1 MKKIICAS
9 FFCTLLSVLLG
20 GLFFGVAFSDY
31 PFFVRGACCFLL
43 TLVLSTVLL
52 FLLFRHAQP
61 VAPAVPA
68 ETGQPEPSPAP
79 DGAGKRGYELFQR
92 IVTYMEEKRPY
103 LDERINL
110 EQFSKSI
117 FSNKVYVSKTI
128 NYYSGKN
135 FRQFI
140 NWYRIRYALDL
151 MRKDPHLKMEEVS
164 MMSGFHSTV
173 SFNMAFRLFEA
184 KTPTAWHEE
193 YVDSL
198 RKR

>member
-1 MKKIICAS
+1 MKKVLCAA
-9 FFCTLLSVLLG
+9 FFCALLSVLFG
-20 GLFFGVAFSDY
+20 GLFFGEAFSDF
-31 PFFVRGACCFLL
+31 PLFARLTAHFLL
-43 TLVLSTVLL
+43 MLAAGTCLLS
-52 FLLFRHAQP
+52 LLFRHPRESASAVPPEEAQP
-61 VAPAVPA
+61 D
-68 ETGQPEPSPAP
+68 PSPAP

-92 IVTYMEEKRPY
+92 IVTYMEDKRPY
-103 LDERINL
+103 LDEKLNL
-110 EQFSKSI
+110 DMFSKAI

-135 FRQFI
+135 FRQFV